1 MTHEIEITK
10 YDAECA
16 LGQFKSNLDQYA
28 EKANANQAYYQDK
41 VGQLVAIRKYILALE
56 ALLHQVEA
64 ERENAYKNGY
74 QQGYQ
79 AAQVDNS
86 GYTSYSKQR
95 HYDREGARHDRIAA
109 SRRTWPELY

>member
-1 MTHEIEITK
+1 MKYEIEVTK

-28 EKANANQAYYQDK
+28 TKANANQAYYQDK

-109 SRRTWPELY
+109 IRKTWPELY